1 MMNKENYRDILRV
14 EFQSRK
20 ARNQYYSLRAFA
32 QSLGIGSG
40 ALSEILKGKRN
51 LGINKAKAIVDKLN
65 FDENEKENF
74 LNSVLEVRPTPKKNQ
89 DNEMRE
95 LSAEIFE
102 IVSSPTC
109 MSILALADIDN
120 FRLDIEWMSLKL
132 GIKQKDIAHALK
144 LMREVG
150 LLEVVNGIEQI
161 CEDFVF
167 SPDGIPSRAIKNY
180 HHQMLEKAANAIEEQ
195 AVNKRDISGISFA
208 VDVEDLPKLKKDI
221 INFQKRMIKKY
232 SEGKKDEVYH
242 LEMALF
248 ALSNEG
254 V

>member
-1 MMNKENYRDILRV
+1 MNENNYRDILRI

-51 LGINKAKAIVDKLN
+51 LGINKARSIVDKLN
-65 FDENEKENF
+65 FDESEKENF
-74 LNSVLEVRPTPKKNQ
+74 LNLIQDVRPKAVTKKTL
-89 DNEMRE
+89 DTRE

-102 IVSSPTC
+102 IVSSADC
-109 MSILALADIDN
+109 MSILALADLDN
-120 FRLDIEWMSLKL
+120 FRLDVEWISLKL
-132 GIKQKDIAHALK
+132 AIKQKDVAHSLL

-150 LLEVVNGIEQI
+150 LLEVVNGVEQI

-167 SPDGIPSRAIKNY
+167 SLDGIPSRAIKNY
-180 HHQMLEKAANAIEEQ
+180 HHQMLDKASDALEEQ
-195 AVNKRDISGISFA
+195 MVERRDISGISFA
-208 VDVEDLPKLKKDI
+208 VDLEEIPNLKKDI
-221 INFQKRMIKKY
+221 LNFQKRMIKKY
-232 SEGKKDEVYH
+232 SEGKKEEVYH

-254 V
+254 L

>member
-1 MMNKENYRDILRV
+1 MNENNYRDILRI

-51 LGINKAKAIVDKLN
+51 LGINKARSIVDKLN
-65 FDENEKENF
+65 FDESEKERF
-74 LNSVLEVRPTPKKNQ
+74 LNLVQ
-89 DNEMRE
+89 DIKPQTKTSKGIDTRE

-102 IVSSPTC
+102 IVSSADC
-109 MSILALADIDN
+109 MSILALADLDN
-120 FRLDIEWMSLKL
+120 FRLDIEWISLKL
-132 GIKQKDIAHALK
+132 GIKQKDVAHALI

-150 LLEVVNGIEQI
+150 LLEVINGVEQI

-180 HHQMLEKAANAIEEQ
+180 HHQMLDKASDSLEEQ
-195 AVNKRDISGISFA
+195 MMERRDISGISFA
-208 VDVEDLPKLKKDI
+208 VDLDDVAKLKKDI
-221 INFQKRMIKKY
+221 LSFQKRMIKKY
-232 SEGKKDEVYH
+232 SVGKKEEVYH

-254 V
+254 I

>member
-1 MMNKENYRDILRV
+1 MNENNYRDILKA

-32 QSLGIGSG
+32 GSLGIGSG
-40 ALSEILKGKRN
+40 ALSEIFKGKRN
-51 LGINKAKAIVDKLN
+51 LGINKARSIVDKLN
-65 FDENEKENF
+65 FDESEKERF
-74 LNSVLEVRPTPKKNQ
+74 LNLVQDIPPKANKKQ
-89 DNEMRE
+89 GPDIRE

-102 IVSSPTC
+102 IASSADC
-109 MSILALADIDN
+109 MGILALADLDN
-120 FRLDIEWMSLKL
+120 FRLDVEWISLKL
-132 GIKQKDIAHALK
+132 GIKQKDVAHRLK

-150 LLEVVNGIEQI
+150 LLEVINGVEQI

-180 HHQMLEKAANAIEEQ
+180 HHQMLDKASDALEEQ
-195 AVNKRDISGISFA
+195 MVERRDISGVSFA
-208 VDVEDLPKLKKDI
+208 VDLDELANLKKDI
-221 INFQKRMIKKY
+221 LNFQKRMIKKY
-232 SEGKKDEVYH
+232 SAGKKDEVYH

-254 V
+254 I

>member
-1 MMNKENYRDILRV
+1 MMINENNYRDILRV

-74 LNSVLEVRPTPKKNQ
+74 LNSVLEVKPAKKPQSNT
-89 DNEMRE
+89 EIRE

-109 MSILALADIDN
+109 MSILALADVDN
-120 FRLDIEWMSLKL
+120 FRLDVEWMSLKL
-132 GIKQKDIAHALK
+132 GIKQKDIAYALK

-150 LLEVVNGIEQI
+150 LLEVINGIEQI
-161 CEDFVF
+161 CPDFVF

-180 HHQMLEKAANAIEEQ
+180 HHQMLDMAANAIEEQ
-195 AVNKRDISGISFA
+195 SVDKRDITGLSFA
-208 VDVEDLPKLKKDI
+208 IDSEDLPKLKKDI
-221 INFQKRMIKKY
+221 MNFQKRMICT
-232 SEGKKDEVYH
+232 
-242 LEMALF
+242 
-248 ALSNEG
+248 
-254 V
+254 

>member
-1 MMNKENYRDILRV
+1 
-14 EFQSRK
+14 
-20 ARNQYYSLRAFA
+20 
-32 QSLGIGSG
+32 
-40 ALSEILKGKRN
+40 
-51 LGINKAKAIVDKLN
+51 
-65 FDENEKENF
+65 
-74 LNSVLEVRPTPKKNQ
+74 
-89 DNEMRE
+89 
-95 LSAEIFE
+95 
-102 IVSSPTC
+102 
-109 MSILALADIDN
+109 MSILALADVDN
-120 FRLDIEWMSLKL
+120 FRLDVEWMSLKL
-132 GIKQKDIAHALK
+132 GIKQNEIAHALK

-150 LLEVVNGIEQI
+150 LLEVVNGVEQI

-180 HHQMLEKAANAIEEQ
+180 HHQMLDKAANAIEEQ
-195 AVNKRDISGISFA
+195 SVEKRDISGISFA
-208 VDVEDLPKLKKDI
+208 VDIDDLPKLKKDI